1 MMNSKNDGI
10 SSDNT
15 ATFALS
21 KDLNTPLQL
30 KICNLQ
36 TSNIAKVCKLLA
48 TMSEKYSNPKVFQK
62 LSNISINSDIYA
74 TIQVFDGSN
83 NPKTIPLQTPY
94 KSFSGNRREW
104 NVQLE
109 LPIAYNQLAIDS
121 YLQIVLYEIC
131 GAKPVV
137 FGIGRISLFN
147 RRDSTLKRG
156 MQKVVIKTNTE
167 DSHFELED
175 DFQGQLSGQKN
186 IIKLLE
192 NEEVP
197 RLPWLDRVVL
207 GNLEKERN
215 KSMKISDQADN
226 GDDGI
231 TFDLFLEFP
240 RFDLPIVFSD
250 TSYAVWNAFLAPK
263 EVETKD
269 SADTNVIVNL
279 VDIPMSKKSPLAKVY
294 DPDLQTTKKW
304 PSAFLVGSSIAQ
316 NAVPHA
322 TNYDPIELK
331 YHKLERYLN
340 NNSILD
346 KDLKPTPLQ
355 RDELIKIL
363 QKPTNMEISDFE
375 KNLIWKFRYFFS
387 KNKLINAGTHD
398 DTKSTKVSTK
408 STNLFLTKFLKSINW
423 DSDSELDHVFNEII
437 PIYWSV
443 DKIHISDALE
453 LLSNFF
459 NPFTLTSQYSGKT
472 EGHFSEYDNTQEH
485 DRLNKI
491 IEYVVFLRKFAV
503 DRLQLANADEI
514 MLYLL
519 QLVQALKHESII
531 FDRFSELDNSGES
544 NDDSNVLSKSPLAT
558 FLIEKAVENENVG
571 NFFYWY
577 IKVENE
583 DLMKSPHF
591 EQKKIYSWVL
601 NKFIEKLKSYSEV
614 HRKPYYGHLKKQIWL
629 IKKLTQLVEILRTS
643 FKKNEATVKKSQ
655 FLRSYLAN
663 SANEFLDFRE
673 QFPLPLDP
681 SVMICGC
688 YPEESSVFK
697 SSLAPLKITFKTS
710 KRKLAQQGPTQLFTK
725 SSSTYGKYPVMFK
738 IGDDL
743 RQDQL
748 VIQILNLMD
757 RLLKNENL
765 DLKLTP
771 YRILATSPVAGMIQ
785 FVPNETL
792 DAVLSKSYNIQVP
805 ETTTSNNNGPSD
817 SGQMTTAD
825 SSNGILNYLRLHSQ
839 EFSSTEPET
848 LAFNNN
854 TTNVVYN
861 DPKNII
867 SSDLGVSKT
876 AMNNYVKSCAG
887 YCVITYILGVGDRH
901 LDNLLLSPDGRFW
914 HADFG
919 YILGRDPKPFPP
931 LMKLP
936 IQVIDGMGGLNHEN
950 FSIFK
955 NYCFMTYI
963 TLRKNSN
970 LILNLFQLML
980 EANIPDIKVDPAR
993 AVEKVQEKFG
1003 LEMSEEDAILHF
1015 QNLIND
1021 SVNAF
1026 LPVVI
1031 DRLHS
1036 LAQYWR
1042 A

>member
-1 MMNSKNDGI
+1 MNSENIGI
-10 SSDNT
+10 RSNNT

-21 KDLNTPLQL
+21 KDLNTPLRL
-30 KICNLQ
+30 KVCNLQ
-36 TSNIAKVCKLLA
+36 TSNVAEVCKLLA
-48 TMSEKYSNPKVFQK
+48 TMSEKYSNPMVFQK
-62 LSNISINSDIYA
+62 LSNISINSELYA
-74 TIQVFDGSN
+74 TVQVLDGSN

-109 LPIAYNQLAIDS
+109 LPIAYNQLPIDS
-121 YLQIVLYEIC
+121 YLQIILYEIC
-131 GAKPVV
+131 GAEPVV

-147 RRDSTLKRG
+147 REDSTLKRG
-156 MQKVVIKTNTE
+156 TQRVDIKTNLE
-167 DSHFELED
+167 NPQFELED

-197 RLPWLDRVVL
+197 RMHWLDKIVL

-215 KSMKISDQADN
+215 KRIRTL
-226 GDDGI
+226 DGI
-231 TFDLFLEFP
+231 KDGDKGVTYDLFLEFP
-240 RFDLPIVFSD
+240 KFDLPIVFSD
-250 TSYAVWNAFLAPK
+250 TSYTVWNAFLAPK
-263 EVETKD
+263 EVETKELG
-269 SADTNVIVNL
+269 STNVILNL

-294 DPDLQTTKKW
+294 DPDLQATKKW
-304 PSAFLVGSSIAQ
+304 PSTFLVGSTIPQ
-316 NAVPHA
+316 NFVPHA
-322 TNYDPIELK
+322 MNYDPIELK
-331 YHKLERYLN
+331 YHKLERNLN

-398 DTKSTKVSTK
+398 DTKSTKVSTR

-459 NPFTLTSQYSGKT
+459 NPLTLTSQYSGKT
-472 EGHFSEYDNTQEH
+472 ESHFPEYDSNQEH

-503 DRLQLANADEI
+503 DRLQLASADEI
-514 MLYLL
+514 LLYLL

-531 FDRFSELDNSGES
+531 FDRFSDLDNFGES
-544 NDDSNVLSKSPLAT
+544 NDSNILSKSPLAT
-558 FLIEKAVENENVG
+558 FLIEKAVENEYVG

-601 NKFIEKLKSYSEV
+601 NKFIERLKSYSEV
-614 HRKPYYGHLKKQIWL
+614 HRKPSYDHLKKQIWL
-629 IKKLTQLVEILRTS
+629 IKKLTHLVEVLRTS
-643 FKKNEATVKKSQ
+643 FKKNEATVKKIQ

-710 KRKLAQQGPTQLFTK
+710 TRKLVQQGPTQLFSKNT
-725 SSSTYGKYPVMFK
+725 SIYGKYPVMFK

-792 DAVLSKSYNIQVP
+792 DAVLSKSYNMPVP
-805 ETTTSNNNGPSD
+805 EGTIKNNNGTSD
-817 SGQMTTAD
+817 PGQMTTVD
-825 SSNGILNYLRLHSQ
+825 SSNGILNYLKLHSQ
-839 EFSSTEPET
+839 DLSTAEPET
-848 LAFNNN
+848 LAYDNS

-876 AMNNYVKSCAG
+876 VMNNYVKSCAG

-980 EANIPDIKVDPAR
+980 EANIPDIKVDPTR
-993 AVEKVQEKFG
+993 AVEKVQEKFA